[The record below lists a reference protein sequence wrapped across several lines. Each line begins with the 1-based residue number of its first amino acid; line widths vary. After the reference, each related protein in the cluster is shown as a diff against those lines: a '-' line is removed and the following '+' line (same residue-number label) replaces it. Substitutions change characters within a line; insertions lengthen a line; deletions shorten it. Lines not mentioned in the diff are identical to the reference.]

1 MKTEKLLKIRESELI
16 NILQKLGV
24 PVTKKVTQIRKRGR
38 PKKQTTD
45 TIEVKQ
51 IRKRG
56 RPRKEVW
63 EWQPTAEKK
72 RGRPSKLSPEV
83 LSKKK
88 RGRPRKYEVELLHKP
103 ELDIIPLLIRILKNS
118 SKPLHTNKLVSEV
131 NRTLDTKF
139 PDTTIRKVINYI
151 RAKSLSPIVSVNG
164 NGYEITT
171 NKKKIQAQIDS
182 LNKRASCIISSA
194 NGLKNFL

>member
-1 MKTEKLLKIRESELI
+1 MKTEKLPKIRENELI
-16 NILQKLGV
+16 ALLQRLGV
-24 PVTKKVTQIRKRGR
+24 PIKKNKVGR
-38 PKKQTTD
+38 PRKESTD
-45 TIEVKQ
+45 TIEVK
-51 IRKRG
+51 RKRG

-63 EWQPTAEKK
+63 EWQTTAKKK

-88 RGRPRKYEVELLHKP
+88 RGRPRKYEVELLNKP
-103 ELDIIPLLIRILKNS
+103 EFDIIPLLIRILKNS
-118 SKPLHTNKLVSEV
+118 SKPIHTNKLLSEV
-131 NRTLDTKF
+131 NKTLDTNF

-171 NKKKIQAQIDS
+171 KKKKIQAQIDS